1 MQIRD
6 EEALKRQEERRK
18 ANSLGETETRLRGST
33 VSSLQNPHLKFL
45 TFEFQ
50 LANTDAITSKESI
63 KRKREVSEKE
73 REQKEARKQAKMADQ
88 EALNTQMAE
97 LAKEKAAHAEAR

>member
-1 MQIRD
+1 M
-6 EEALKRQEERRK
+6 
-18 ANSLGETETRLRGST
+18 
-33 VSSLQNPHLKFL
+33 
-45 TFEFQ
+45 
-50 LANTDAITSKESI
+50 